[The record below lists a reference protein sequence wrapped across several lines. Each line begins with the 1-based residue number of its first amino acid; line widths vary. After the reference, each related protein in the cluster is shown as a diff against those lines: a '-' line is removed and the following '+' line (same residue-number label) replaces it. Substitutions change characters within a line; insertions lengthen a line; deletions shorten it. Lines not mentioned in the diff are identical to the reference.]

1 MGAAE
6 EGKPGV
12 QTGTRGAPAQ
22 VEAELVVE
30 PRREVH
36 ECLVVQVAVGVCL
49 AQEIDSGGQADA
61 LENELVRDVLVHKV
75 EVSVLRSQV
84 ADVDPGDVEA
94 QCWNVG
100 GSHERRELGH
110 LMLNWLVCLVVIG

>member
-1 MGAAE
+1 MGGAE
-6 EGKPGV
+6 EGKSGV
-12 QTGTRGAPAQ
+12 QTGARGAPPQ
-22 VEAELVVE
+22 VEAELVVV

-49 AQEIDSGGQADA
+49 AQEIDSGGKADA
-61 LENELVRDVLVHKV
+61 LEKELVRDELAHKV
-75 EVSVLRSQV
+75 EVFVLSAQV

-110 LMLNWLVCLVVIG
+110 LVLNWLI